1 MRDLFPGYYAPEDFQ
16 ELWDKATF
24 VLDAN
29 VLLNLYRFPKP
40 AAEELLRVLDKV
52 SDRLW
57 VPYQAALEYQVNR
70 LTVIREQR
78 KQFEN
83 VEGVVKKALNQLKS
97 YLESLRHSSINP
109 EPLLTDATKLFTDF
123 MTALEKLEKEQPD
136 VADRDA
142 TRESIEKLLSGKIGA
157 PPASQ
162 KELDQIYA
170 DGKERYRFKRPPG
183 YKDKDKGRDQ
193 TQAYFINGLRFER
206 EYGDLLVWIQILDHA
221 KQCQL
226 QHLVFITDDQKED
239 WWLYVDENTIGPRP
253 ELIDEIT
260 SESGVK
266 AFHMYPSERFLEFA
280 KDYLK
285 EQVKQESIDQIRHAK
300 SAATT
305 STLAQ
310 LTSTVVRD
318 LVVRNWLN
326 NAHPRGFVER
336 QRGVFP
342 DYIVTTPDSVR
353 IGYQVQTCPD
363 QLIFSTLIENVQRA
377 NLEIA
382 HGTFETFVVIFVLA
396 DTATAFEKELR
407 EQIDRMPE
415 VHGPRVSFII
425 SIVVRSVDDSGIPRT
440 ELIVLQEFL

>member
-1 MRDLFPGYYAPEDFQ
+1 
-16 ELWDKATF
+16 
-24 VLDAN
+24 
-29 VLLNLYRFPKP
+29 
-40 AAEELLRVLDKV
+40 
-52 SDRLW
+52 
-57 VPYQAALEYQVNR
+57 
-70 LTVIREQR
+70 
-78 KQFEN
+78 
-83 VEGVVKKALNQLKS
+83 
-97 YLESLRHSSINP
+97 
-109 EPLLTDATKLFTDF
+109 
-123 MTALEKLEKEQPD
+123 MTALEKLEKEPPD

-239 WWLYVDENTIGPRP
+239 WWLYIDENTIGPRP

-353 IGYQVQTCPD
+353 IGYRVQTCPD